1 MRAVSRCF
9 LRKNE
14 CSPRKGREKRERGK
28 EGAKKSTTTSNYL
41 LAVCVCAY
49 GAMGAP
55 ASRRARA
62 RSRCRSRGAAREGRL
77 SFSLGEQSRLLAGER
92 GAERASA
99 NRG

>member
-9 LRKNE
+9 LRRNE
-14 CSPRKGREKRERGK
+14 CSPRKGRERGK
-28 EGAKKSTTTSNYL
+28 EGAKKSTTTSNNL
-41 LAVCVCAY
+41 LAVCAY